1 MARLTKTLLTVA
13 INGVMPIS
21 SALSDFRSPS
31 AEAVSSTPCGD
42 REEGVWATPSSLPG
56 PAPAHPAATRC
67 LHSLTIPDGPAAI
80 RSCSAP
86 PLAASLR
93 LALESLTRSAGWD
106 VASTPALQHQCLV
119 LNHHRCI
126 ACRVAIHGDQ
136 VTQSLQSAKFQ
147 IRYGNDRRW
156 CWALS
161 AAPSAE

>member
-1 MARLTKTLLTVA
+1 MQ
-13 INGVMPIS
+13 
-21 SALSDFRSPS
+21 
-31 AEAVSSTPCGD
+31 PC
-42 REEGVWATPSSLPG
+42 RAASERRAPG
-56 PAPAHPAATRC
+56 PPLSPPRPAPPHPAATRC
-67 LHSLTIPDGPAAI
+67 LHSIAIPDGPAAI

-106 VASTPALQHQCLV
+106 AAPTPTLQHQCLV
-119 LNHHRCI
+119 LNHHRWN

-136 VTQSLQSAKFQ
+136 VTQNLQPAKFQ
-147 IRYGNDRRW
+147 TRCGNDRRW